1 MHLDET
7 NTMQNIGYLVAA
19 SIGFKRVKIMN
30 TSAYMVL
37 FASGWAWPATILVAV
52 WFIPESPYYL
62 VRKGDMEKA
71 RRMLQ
76 RLSKKDADVSPTL
89 ESIVVTNEEEKQHA
103 VLAADVSFLEC
114 FKGTNWRRTRIILY
128 ANGLSQMIGASFNAN
143 GPYFLVSAGMSP
155 SNVAMMIEIG
165 IAFGIVSSVVT
176 FFCIRVYPRRSII
189 LFGLFLALAL
199 MIMMGVAGCFPHRSA
214 ALW

>member
-1 MHLDET
+1 MQQDET

-19 SIGFKRVKIMN
+19 SIAFKRVTIMN
-30 TSAYMVL
+30 TSAYKVL
-37 FASGWAWPATILVAV
+37 FASGWVWPATITVAV

-62 VRKGDMEKA
+62 VRKGEVEKA
-71 RRMLQ
+71 RRMIE

-89 ESIVVTNEEEKQHA
+89 ESIIITNEEERQQA
-103 VLAADVSFLEC
+103 ILAADVSFLEC

-143 GPYFLVSAGMSP
+143 DPYFLVSAGMSP
-155 SNVAMMIEIG
+155 NNVAMTIEIG
-165 IAFGIVSSVVT
+165 IAFGIVSSIVT
-176 FFCIRVYPRRSII
+176 FFCIRSYPRRNII

-199 MIMMGVAGCFPHRSA
+199 MIMMGVAGCFPHNSA